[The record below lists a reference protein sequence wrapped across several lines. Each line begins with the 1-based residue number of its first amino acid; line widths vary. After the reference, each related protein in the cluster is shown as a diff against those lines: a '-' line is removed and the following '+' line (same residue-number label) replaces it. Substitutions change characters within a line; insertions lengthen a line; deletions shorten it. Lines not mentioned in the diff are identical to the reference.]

1 MDTHVSLGV
10 PSTQSLMWSQALLA
24 ADIALD
30 RLRACSTS
38 QGYYTLTLQPAAFT
52 CHHRAFP
59 ACMQGMASG
68 AEPVVHLTQMASLQP
83 HCVQEG
89 SCGSDVTER
98 LPRFGKKL

>member
-38 QGYYTLTLQPAAFT
+38 QGGV
-52 CHHRAFP
+52 C
-59 ACMQGMASG
+59 S
-68 AEPVVHLTQMASLQP
+68 
-83 HCVQEG
+83 
-89 SCGSDVTER
+89 
-98 LPRFGKKL
+98 